1 MAKSYLNHT
10 DFDINSAQDAGG
22 VTGSKRVK
30 KGKINYQ
37 LKPSIK
43 DNKWTRRFK
52 AGFVDKE
59 NFGEVIAATVSRA
72 LTGSGDI
79 DKAELVPEV
88 SLVHKIDKDVAKD
101 RVMVASKY
109 LANVEKGTIDEYA
122 KHPEGGSVE
131 TKKRHVKVS
140 GIVTKEKPMKDT
152 WGIGGDGAENKQLRK
167 DLAKA
172 IAVSALSGD
181 HDVNPG
187 NMMVL
192 KDGDGK
198 KRIARIDF
206 GHAFNDLISY
216 NMFGGGKFSK
226 NQILDFVNRE
236 TVNKFPLGDTSKL
249 WRDYSGMVPSVEMA
263 EAFKE
268 MANSPKMQE
277 GVNAA
282 KKQFQDLVNDLNKDP
297 EKNKETLEHIKKS
310 LIAISDNVT
319 DKKIDPKKVS
329 VNQALEQ
336 TFQNLGSFYQ
346 KGQEQMKDVAKLM
359 DMQVKIDQMIMDKKA
374 GKPINQDII
383 NDIKANYKE
392 LEQNKG
398 NLIGKGAGKGI
409 DWVKNEKKNEAFK
422 GNLEE
427 FIKQRSN
434 ELELGVEESKSL
446 RQGDFALPETK
457 SRLQKFFDKIQEFF
471 GTQSQDAK
479 LISNQELQ
487 STTANLKDMKLQ
499 PIEQMPKT
507 RDRAD
512 AFAFT
517 SPDRERANAI
527 APQPTRKRANAII
540 GEIKEQAEAIGQKV
554 KRVNEVSLNQEQTVI
569 SRPRAKTVSS
579 MER

>member
-1 MAKSYLNHT
+1 MAKSYLNHS
-10 DFDINSAQDAGG
+10 DFDVTSAQNTGG
-22 VTGSKRVK
+22 LTGSKRVK
-30 KGKINYQ
+30 KDGINYQ

-43 DNKWTRRFK
+43 DNKFTRRVK
-52 AGFVDKE
+52 AGFTDKE

-88 SLVHKIDKDVAKD
+88 SLVHQTDQGTNKD

-122 KHPEGGSVE
+122 KHREGGNVQTE
-131 TKKRHVKVS
+131 KRHVKVS
-140 GIVTKEKPMKDT
+140 GVATKEKPMKDT
-152 WGIGGDGAENKQLRK
+152 WGIGGDGAENRQLRK

-187 NMMVL
+187 NMMVV
-192 KDGDGK
+192 KDGNGQ

-216 NMFGGGKFSK
+216 DMFGGGKFSK

-236 TVNKFPLGDTSKL
+236 TVNKFPAGATSKL
-249 WRDYSGMVPSVEMA
+249 WRDYSDIVPSAEMA

-282 KKQFQDLVNDLNKDP
+282 KRQFQDLVNDLNKDP

-310 LIAISDNVT
+310 LIAISNNVS
-319 DKKIDPKKVS
+319 DKKIDPKMPVDR
-329 VNQALEQ
+329 VLEQ
-336 TFQNLGSFYQ
+336 AFQNLGAFYQ

-359 DMQVKIDQMIMDKKA
+359 DMQVKVDQMIMDKKA
-374 GKPINQDII
+374 GKPIDKDVIKDIQ
-383 NDIKANYKE
+383 NSYKE
-392 LEQNKG
+392 LEQNKA
-398 NLIGKGAGKGI
+398 NLIGKGTGKGI
-409 DWVKNEKKNEAFK
+409 DWVKNSKKNKAFK

-427 FIKQRSN
+427 FIKHRSN
-434 ELELGVEESKSL
+434 ELGLGVEESKSL
-446 RQGDFALPETK
+446 RQGDFALPK
-457 SRLQKFFDKIQEFF
+457 KRNLIQRAFDQALESLGIGQEKAKI
-471 GTQSQDAK
+471 
-479 LISNQELQ
+479 ISNPELQ
-487 STTANLKDMKLQ
+487 STTADLEKMKLQ
-499 PIEQMPKT
+499 PINQPPKT

-512 AFAFT
+512 AVAFT
-517 SPDRERANAI
+517 SPERERANDIIPPQSRTRSKAI
-527 APQPTRKRANAII
+527 VGTLREQTEEIGQRIKRADTAS
-540 GEIKEQAEAIGQKV
+540 V
-554 KRVNEVSLNQEQTVI
+554 NQEKPTI
-569 SRPRAKTVSS
+569 SRPRAKTAPL
-579 MER
+579 MDR